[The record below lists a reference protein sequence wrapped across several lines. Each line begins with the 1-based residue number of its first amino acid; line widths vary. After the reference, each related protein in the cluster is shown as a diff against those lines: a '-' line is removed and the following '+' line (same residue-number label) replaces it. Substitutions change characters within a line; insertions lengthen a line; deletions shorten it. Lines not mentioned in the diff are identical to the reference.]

1 MRYVLYFNTETQKH
15 QILGRFWTIQQL
27 LVSDNY
33 LIAIKKI
40 QQYNDK
46 IELFIVDDIQ
56 QKTYQLGYKEKGERL
71 VINELEI
78 RSKL

>member
-1 MRYVLYFNTETQKH
+1 MRYVLYFNTETQKQ
-15 QILGRFWTIQQL
+15 QIIGRFWTIQQL
-27 LVSDNY
+27 LISNNY
-33 LIAIKKI
+33 LLAIKRI
-40 QQYNDK
+40 QKYNGK
-46 IELFIVDDIQ
+46 IELSVLDDIQ